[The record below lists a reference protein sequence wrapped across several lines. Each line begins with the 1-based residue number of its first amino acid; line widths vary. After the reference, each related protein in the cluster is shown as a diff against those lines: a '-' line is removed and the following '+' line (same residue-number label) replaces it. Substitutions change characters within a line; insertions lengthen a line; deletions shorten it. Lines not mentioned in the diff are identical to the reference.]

1 MLTPCECK
9 VLDRLPLM
17 VAEADCASELR
28 LRVEV
33 EGGESHA
40 VLDPRNRALGLK

>member
-1 MLTPCECK
+1 
-9 VLDRLPLM
+9 
-17 VAEADCASELR
+17 LR